1 MITEGTFIVGI
12 VGGVHSVVNTSLRV
26 GRIVGSKNVRVIELC
41 VLPNSGL
48 RAIVERNVSQVW
60 SGVIIG

>member
-1 MITEGTFIVGI
+1 M
-12 VGGVHSVVNTSLRV
+12 RV
-26 GRIVGSKNVRVIELC
+26 GRIVGSKNVRVIELG

>member
-1 MITEGTFIVGI
+1 MNI
-12 VGGVHSVVNTSLRV
+12 SLSLRV

-41 VLPNSGL
+41 VLPNGGL